1 MATKTIAVAA
11 AVVVR
16 ADGKILCARR
26 GACGNAAVAF
36 KWEFPG
42 GKIERGETPEIALA
56 RELCEELALD
66 VRVGRKIAHVRHIYT
81 LAGTTEKSAGT
92 PRGAEISQ
100 LEVLMDAFLCVPASA
115 DAHFTL
121 REHTEARWL
130 APAEIGVPEWAPADV
145 PVAAAV
151 ADFFKN
157 SPEKFSTEK

>member
-16 ADGKILCARR
+16 ADGKILCTRR
-26 GACGNAAVAF
+26 GARGNAAVAF

-42 GKIERGETPEIALA
+42 GKIEHGETPETALA
-56 RELCEELALD
+56 RELREELALD
-66 VRVGRKIAHVRHIYT
+66 VRVGRKIAHVRHVYT
-81 LAGTTEKSAGT
+81 LAGTPEKSAGT
-92 PRGAEISQ
+92 PRGEISQ

-115 DAHFTL
+115 DARFTL
-121 REHTEARWL
+121 REHTDARWL
-130 APAEIGVPEWAPADV
+130 APAELGAPDWAPADV

-157 SPEKFSTEK
+157 SPADFFPEK

>member
-1 MATKTIAVAA
+1 MAKTIAVAA

-16 ADGKILCARR
+16 ADGKILCTRR
-26 GACGNAAVAF
+26 GAGGNAAVAF

-56 RELCEELALD
+56 RELREELALD
-66 VRVGRKIAHVRHIYT
+66 VRVGRKIAHVRHVYT
-81 LAGTTEKSAGT
+81 LAGTPESA
-92 PRGAEISQ
+92 Q
-100 LEVLMDAFLCVPASA
+100 LEVLMDAFLCAPANA

-121 REHTEARWL
+121 REHTDARWL
-130 APAEIGVPEWAPADV
+130 APAELGEPDWAPADV

-157 SPEKFSTEK
+157 SSAEK